1 MDRVKVGIIT
11 LHHWFNY
18 GSMLQSYA
26 GQKNIES
33 LGYDCELIDFRNPNI
48 DNNRSYKLYKPTE
61 DNKEIAHRF
70 RKELVRRKVAFE
82 SWLSLY
88 HLSPQIY
95 YTEEDLA
102 GNCDYDIYATGSDQI
117 WNVNFRIASSAYFLA
132 FSDSHNKLAL
142 ASSIGRCKWEKLGAY
157 AQHIEK
163 FRQIYIRE
171 KVGAD
176 YLLNNLPQMRDKIG
190 VMLDPTLLVS
200 REDWLAV
207 AKESSFGE
215 CERDG
220 YIACYATLDE
230 EMGQMMPLLEKLHR
244 LTGLKVALFGMMQP
258 RFADYIE
265 NVVDVGP
272 REWLS
277 LMANATFVLTH
288 SFHGTAFSLKFQRP
302 FITYN
307 DNLENPRKE
316 GILKEFGL
324 LGRIAHSV
332 SDVEDIYRS
341 SIDFESVG
349 RHLHEDI
356 EESRDKLRRA
366 LDDCR

>member
-1 MDRVKVGIIT
+1 MEKKRVGIIT
-11 LHHWFNY
+11 LHNWFNY

-26 GQKNIES
+26 GQKNIEA
-33 LGYDCELIDFRNPNI
+33 LGYECELIDFRHPRV
-48 DNNRSYKLYKPTE
+48 DNNRSYKLYKPSEE
-61 DNKEIAHRF
+61 DAEIAKRF
-70 RKELVRRKVAFE
+70 RGELVRRKAAFE
-82 SWLSLY
+82 SWLPLY
-88 HLSPQIY
+88 NLSPRLY
-95 YTEEDLA
+95 SSEEELK
-102 GNCDYDIYATGSDQI
+102 GNTDYDIYATGSDQI
-117 WNVNFRIASSAYFLA
+117 WNVNFRMASSAYFLA
-132 FSDSHNKLAL
+132 FTDSHNKVAL
-142 ASSIGRCKWEKLGAY
+142 ASSIGRCKWEKLGNY

-163 FRQIYIRE
+163 FRQVYIRE
-171 KVGAD
+171 QAGAD
-176 YLLNNLPQMRDKIG
+176 YLSEHLPHMKDRIG

-200 REDWLAV
+200 REDWEAV
-207 AKESSFGE
+207 ARESSFGE
-215 CERDG
+215 CSRGD

-230 EMGQMMPLLEKLHR
+230 EMEHMLPMLEELHR

-277 LMANATFVLTH
+277 LIANASFVLTH

-316 GILKEFGL
+316 GILKKFGL
-324 LGRIAHSV
+324 LGRIAHQAN
-332 SDVEDIYRS
+332 EIEEIYKTA
-341 SIDFESVG
+341 IDFETVG
-349 RHLHEDI
+349 KYMKVDI

-366 LDDCR
+366 LDGCR